1 MSLPPWCGAQ
11 HCESASDCC
20 PSCLGPSCSQST
32 ELTHLSWCH
41 GIGCGPDII
50 PSLFRNGGIVPNWEL
65 EMSLLTCNSWEGT
78 SRNQSGEVDL
88 ELEASRD
95 QKPTR
100 PEQSFFV
107 QRSAWPFQVCAPAS
121 GLLLERGLQGAP
133 SLPLGGSCVSCF
145 IGHLVKRL
153 ALNLISE

>member
-1 MSLPPWCGAQ
+1 
-11 HCESASDCC
+11 
-20 PSCLGPSCSQST
+20 
-32 ELTHLSWCH
+32 
-41 GIGCGPDII
+41 
-50 PSLFRNGGIVPNWEL
+50 
-65 EMSLLTCNSWEGT
+65 MSLLTCSSWEGT

-88 ELEASRD
+88 ELEASLD

-107 QRSAWPFQVCAPAS
+107 QRSARPFQVCAPAS

-133 SLPLGGSCVSCF
+133 SLPLGGSRVSCF